1 MTTSLDPLSL
11 THDPVAR
18 AVEADRHLWDLGEPH
33 RTRWLAVRDTSVCAA
48 VAGGRSRHEVAAALG
63 MLVSDIDRI
72 LDAPYIQI

>member
-18 AVEADRHLWDLGEPH
+18 AVEAERHLWDLAEPH

-48 VAGGRSRHEVAAALG
+48 VAGGHSRQEVATALG
-63 MLVSDIDRI
+63 MLVSDIARI
-72 LDAPYIQI
+72 LDAPYLQL